1 MRIAYICADRGIPVH
16 GTKGASV
23 HVRGVAEALA
33 RSGHDVKV
41 LATRAGDPVSGFRPA
56 VIDFGFDPLLKA
68 LRGGIAA
75 AGDETL
81 ASESHGL
88 MLNAA
93 LRRLL
98 DALDAEWPVDAVYER
113 YSLWSWA
120 GLHFARERGVP
131 YVLEVN
137 APLVEEQRTWRTL
150 GLQPVA
156 AAIEQL
162 LLKEADIITVPA
174 HSLRQHVRAVA
185 GERRRVY
192 VLPNG
197 VDLDLFSEPAAPP
210 DGVLARLEGRFVV
223 AFLGSLKPWH
233 GIEAL
238 WRGFLALRRRVPA
251 AHLLV
256 IGDGPMRAYLEKAA
270 AAYDPGAVTLTGAV
284 EHRQVPGLLAAADV
298 GVAPYPRLKDFY
310 FCPLK
315 IVEYLAAGLPVV
327 ASRVGDVER
336 LVQEG
341 RTGLLV
347 PPGDHRALAA
357 ALVDLHGHP
366 RRRRALGARARVRAQ
381 ARHGWQVTARRLEEL
396 IKAAVTRQDRRHGA
410 GANVA

>member
-1 MRIAYICADRGIPVH
+1 MRIAYVCADRGIPVH
-16 GTKGASV
+16 GTKGASI
-23 HVRGVAEALA
+23 HVRGVAVALSRA
-33 RSGHDVKV
+33 GHEVKV
-41 LATRAGDPVSGFRPA
+41 LATRTGGSSSGFPPT
-56 VIDFGFDPLLKA
+56 VIDFGFDPLLKK
-68 LRGGIAA
+68 LRIGIAA

-81 ASESHGL
+81 ASESLGL
-88 MLNAA
+88 MLNTG
-93 LRRLL
+93 LRQQL
-98 DALDAEWPVDAVYER
+98 DALDAERPVDAVYER

-120 GLHFARERGVP
+120 GLQFARERGVP

-137 APLVEEQRTWRTL
+137 APLVEEQRTWRNL
-150 GLQPVA
+150 SLQPVA
-156 AAIEQL
+156 TAVEQL
-162 LLKEADIITVPA
+162 LLREADIVTVPA

-185 GERRRVY
+185 GGRRRVY

-197 VDLDLFSEPAAPP
+197 VDLDLFSEPGRPP
-210 DGVLARLEGRFVV
+210 EDVLEHLEGRFVV

-233 GIEAL
+233 GIEPL
-238 WRGFLALRRRVPA
+238 WRGFMALRRRVPA

-270 AAYDPGAVTLTGAV
+270 AAYDPDAVTLTGAV
-284 EHRQVPGLLAAADV
+284 EHRQVPALLAAADV

-327 ASRVGDVER
+327 ASRMGDVER

-357 ALVDLHGHP
+357 ALVDLYSHP
-366 RRRRALGARARVRAQ
+366 RRRRALGARARARAQ

-396 IKAAVTRQDRRHGA
+396 IELAAIRKDHARHLRA
-410 GANVA
+410 SVA